1 MLSRIFTF
9 YKRHSGSWAWI
20 LHRLTGI
27 ALVVYIILHLWEL
40 HTLAYASE
48 NYFNQKM
55 LIFQTLFFKFTEWAL
70 LGVVFLHALNGI
82 RIMIVDFYGG
92 ARYHKKLMVILGLVF
107 VLLMGFSGW
116 PMFFRYL

>member
-1 MLSRIFTF
+1 MLSRIITF

-40 HTLAYASE
+40 HTLAYVSE
-48 NYFNQKM
+48 RPFNHKM
-55 LIFQTLFFKFTEWAL
+55 VIFQSLFFKFIEWSL

-82 RIMIVDFYGG
+82 RVMIVDFWGG
-92 ARYHKKLMVILGLVF
+92 ARYHKKLMVILGIIF
-107 VLLMGFSGW
+107 VLMMAFAGW

>member
-1 MLSRIFTF
+1 MLSRIITF

-27 ALVVYIILHLWEL
+27 ALVVYVILHLWEL
-40 HTLAYASE
+40 HTLSYVSE
-48 NYFNQKM
+48 RPFNHKM
-55 LIFQTLFFKFTEWAL
+55 VIFQALFFKFIEWAL

-82 RIMIVDFYGG
+82 RVMIVDFYGG
-92 ARYHKKLMVILGLVF
+92 ARYHKKLMVGLGVLY
-107 VLLMGFSGW
+107 VLLMGFAGW

>member
-1 MLSRIFTF
+1 MLSKIFMF

-48 NYFNQKM
+48 YHFNHKM
-55 LIFQTLFFKFTEWAL
+55 LVFQNLFFKFTEWAL

-92 ARYHKKLMVILGLVF
+92 ARYHKKLMIILGIVF
-107 VLLMGFSGW
+107 LLMMAFSGW